1 MSRIWTRRDQLGIP
15 LSYRIEMP
23 DAGTAHAFFSLSDGN
38 FMELVAP
45 LGEGSP
51 DTLDVGEVL
60 LRALVK
66 LLKLGSESQHNE

>member
-1 MSRIWTRRDQLGIP
+1 MSRIWARRDQLGIP

-23 DAGTAHAFFSLSDGN
+23 DAGIAHAFFSLSDGN

-45 LGEGSP
+45 LGEGITGYTGCWRGP
-51 DTLDVGEVL
+51 

-66 LLKLGSESQHNE
+66 LPKLGSESQHNE

>member
-1 MSRIWTRRDQLGIP
+1 MSRIWARRDQLGIP

-45 LGEGSP
+45 RGEGITGYTGCWRGPSKSIGQIAEIG
-51 DTLDVGEVL
+51 VRV
-60 LRALVK
+60 AA
-66 LLKLGSESQHNE
+66 Q